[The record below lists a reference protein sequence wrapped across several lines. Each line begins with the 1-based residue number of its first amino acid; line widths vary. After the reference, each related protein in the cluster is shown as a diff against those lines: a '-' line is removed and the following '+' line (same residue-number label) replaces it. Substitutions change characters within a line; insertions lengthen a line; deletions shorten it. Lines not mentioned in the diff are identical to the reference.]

1 MMQRGV
7 HKGPD
12 CKQERRDIRY
22 LIIAVLDN

>member
-1 MMQRGV
+1 V